1 MTDQFNE
8 ECAVF
13 GVFGS
18 QEAHLLTALGLH
30 ALQHR
35 GQEATGMVSFDGSS
49 FKHHRGTG
57 HVGENFSAGSRTLND
72 LSGHVAIGHN
82 RYSTTGLSEQRNIQP
97 FLTEMAFGSFG
108 IDSMVRQAAAR
119 TEGARVQG
127 TPSLMVNGKY
137 RIDTRQ
143 AGSQA
148 NMLKI
153 AAFLADKELA
163 RLERAANAAD

>member
-35 GQEATGMVSFDGSS
+35 GQEATGMVSFDGAS

-82 RYSTTGLSEQRNIQP
+82 RYSTTGMSEQRNI
-97 FLTEMAFGSFG
+97 
-108 IDSMVRQAAAR
+108 
-119 TEGARVQG
+119 
-127 TPSLMVNGKY
+127 SL
-137 RIDTRQ
+137 
-143 AGSQA
+143 S
-148 NMLKI
+148 
-153 AAFLADKELA
+153 
-163 RLERAANAAD
+163 